1 MRKERDK
8 LKGICEEI
16 LSCADL
22 SHMAGRAVGVMK
34 GEQVFT
40 EAAGFRNTEAADRLS
55 ENAVF
60 HCASISKTFTST
72 GIMKLVDEKKLNL
85 QDRLVDLL
93 PYLSIAAE

>member
-1 MRKERDK
+1 MYKRQ
-8 LKGICEEI
+8 
-16 LSCADL
+16 DL
-22 SHMAGRAVGVMK
+22 SHMAGLAVGVMK

-72 GIMKLVDEKKLNL
+72 AVSYTHLDVYKRQQYI
-85 QDRLVDLL
+85 
-93 PYLSIAAE
+93 SIFQCSWRYFNK